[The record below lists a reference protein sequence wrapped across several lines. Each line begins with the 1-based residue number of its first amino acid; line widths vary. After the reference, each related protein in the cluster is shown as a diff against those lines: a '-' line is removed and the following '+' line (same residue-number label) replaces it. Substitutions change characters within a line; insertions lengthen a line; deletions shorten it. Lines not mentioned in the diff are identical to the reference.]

1 MCVQNPLQI
10 VEIYKVI
17 MENLI
22 MRGHS
27 TVSYP

>member
-10 VEIYKVI
+10 VEIYNVT
-17 MENLI
+17 METLI
-22 MRGHS
+22 MRGYS